1 MPAKRLITCLFPLVF
16 CIDLVVYL
24 FAGLPVFASDWQG
37 IRVLQIVLASSLI
50 VSNTFAIHHLVR
62 SRTRACLRIAICL
75 GLCNLIG
82 LATWAVFFVIR
93 GTLYAGIGG

>member
-1 MPAKRLITCLFPLVF
+1 MSAKRLITCLLPLVL
-16 CIDLVVYL
+16 CVDLVVYL
-24 FAGLPVFASDWQG
+24 FAGLPLFASDSQG
-37 IRVLQIVLASSLI
+37 ARMLQLVLASSLI

-62 SRTRACLRIAICL
+62 YRTRASLRIAICL

-82 LATWAVFFVIR
+82 LATWAVFFVIH